1 MVIAHART
9 ASSSSLQQIVSTAE
23 HATASVIIASTGNA
37 VENGNVKQPTK
48 RMNFK
53 IMHLWAITSNKAWCS
68 QHHQLLIRRKW
79 ECASSVYIAT
89 SATSATTIAGSQ
101 IVLRIMEIRLQAS
114 VAHIGIREYGS
125 LIISLVSC
133 HTTGETSVGQDQCIT
148 LPKRARAVF
157 SNTKS
162 STR

>member
-1 MVIAHART
+1 MSIAHART
-9 ASSSSLQQIVSTAE
+9 ASSSVLRKTVSIAE
-23 HATASVIIASTGNA
+23 HATASVIIASTGSA

-148 LPKRARAVF
+148 LQKRARAVF
-157 SNTKS
+157 
-162 STR
+162 